1 MNKISFERFIGKRI
15 VEINDM
21 YPILIFDGEESLTVE
36 CPWRLRN
43 EKTILVGSSEYKS
56 QVTHQKAREKLSNL
70 LLGQKINDILITSS
84 VSDLNIQFSNG
95 LLFELF
101 SDSNIYE
108 SWTLSDGK
116 DFMVISL
123 PGGETCLFSK

>member
-56 QVTHQKAREKLSNL
+56 QATNQKAKEKISSL
-70 LLGQKINDILITSS
+70 LLGQKINNIIITPS

-123 PGGETCLFSK
+123 PGGDTCLFSK